1 VERYHFEPPGD
12 IMNIEDI
19 IKVPYTTQPRMIRN
33 TGEVYNQ
40 NPSDDRILRKYMQLK
55 KFSSDLYGETVDS
68 VSNQLV
74 RRASSFLGKEVT
86 GDIVEFAMNF
96 EEDVAIMHKGVLSS
110 ICFCFPSSWVPREG
124 LGKTLAEL
132 HAPVADGDVLRRMS
146 PKLSTTMA
154 NHSLGSFLR
163 YVWTITK
170 VPNLSCHP
178 DIVKEYKDETVDF
191 NTLYF
196 RVEKQ
201 TTLPLLDNNTS
212 LFFVNIEVVP
222 LSKVWNKHKDLIKE
236 SLNSMSDA
244 IIEYKNLK
252 EIKTVL
258 SSMD

>member
-1 VERYHFEPPGD
+1 
-12 IMNIEDI
+12 MNIEDI
-19 IKVPYTTQPRMIRN
+19 IKVPYTTQPRMVRN
-33 TGEVYNQ
+33 IGDIFIQE
-40 NPSDDRILRKYMQLK
+40 PSEDIILRKYMQLK
-55 KFSSDLYGETVDS
+55 KFSSDLYGETIDS
-68 VSNQLV
+68 VSNQLI
-74 RRASSFLGKEVT
+74 RRACSRLNKPIT
-86 GDIVEFAMNF
+86 GDIIDFGMYF
-96 EEDVAIMHKGVLSS
+96 EEDVAIMHKGILSA
-110 ICFCFPSSWVPREG
+110 ICFCFPSNWVPREG

-154 NHSLGSFLR
+154 DSSLGSFLR

-178 DIVKEYKDETVDF
+178 DIVQQYKSESVDF
-191 NTLYF
+191 NSLYF

-201 TTLPLLDNNTS
+201 TTMPFSDNNTS
-212 LFFVNIEVVP
+212 LFFVNVEVVP
-222 LSKVWNKHKDLIKE
+222 LSKVWYNYKDLIKQ
-236 SLNSMSDA
+236 SLNSMSES